1 MTATMD
7 HHIRLTRTR
16 LLPTACTV
24 RRSGLNFPLL
34 CSWAFLRMR
43 FQHVAIAS
51 VAHVDAPNRL
61 SSAEIVVR
69 LLPVMERLGLR
80 TDLLEGVA
88 GIDARRVWDEGVFPS
103 DAATLAAE
111 KVLAETGIARDKIG
125 ILVNT
130 SVCRDFLEPSTASI
144 VAGKLKLPENCQNF
158 DVGNACLAFL
168 NGMDIAAHMIE
179 RGDIEYALIVD
190 GECSRHITEK
200 TIERLSAP
208 NVTAEQFRD
217 EFASLTLGSGGVAM
231 ILANADLYPDGHR
244 YLGSVSRSATQ
255 FSKLCAGNIDRMVT
269 DTKTLLI
276 EGLKLAGKTF
286 GAARQVFGWAVG
298 EIDEFVI
305 HQVSRVHT
313 EELVKLLGIDP
324 QKVLTIFP
332 EFGNIGPASLPTAL
346 SKLKD
351 TGRLVRGKRIALL
364 GIGSGLNC
372 SMAEV
377 VW

>member
-1 MTATMD
+1 
-7 HHIRLTRTR
+7 
-16 LLPTACTV
+16 
-24 RRSGLNFPLL
+24 
-34 CSWAFLRMR
+34 MR
-43 FQHVAIAS
+43 FQHVAI
-51 VAHVDAPNRL
+51 VDLAHVDAPNRL
-61 SSAEIVVR
+61 TSAEIA
-69 LLPVMERLGLR
+69 ERLKPAMDRLGMR
-80 TDLLEGVA
+80 ADLLESVA
-88 GIDARRVWDEGVFPS
+88 GIQARRVWDPGMQPS

-111 KVLAETGIARDKIG
+111 KVLAQTGVPREKVG

-144 VAGKLKLPENCQNF
+144 VAGKLGLAEQCQNF

-168 NGMDIAAHMIE
+168 NGMDIAARMIE
-179 RGDIEYALIVD
+179 RGDIDYALIVD
-190 GECSRHITEK
+190 GECSRTITER

-208 NVTAEQFRD
+208 DVSPEQFRD

-231 ILANADLYPDGHR
+231 LLANAELAPDGHR

-255 FSKLCAGNIDRMVT
+255 FSKLCMGNLDRMVT
-269 DTKTLLI
+269 DTRTLLV

-286 GAARQVFGWAVG
+286 GAAKQVFGWAVN

-313 EELVKLLGIDP
+313 DEFVRLLGIDP
-324 QKVLTIFP
+324 RKVLTIFP

-351 TGRLVRGKRIALL
+351 TGRLAKGKRVALL